1 MKYIIN
7 IINNTV
13 YNINILLSNI
23 NDKYIII
30 ILNNT
35 KNKYSFIYLYYIKI
49 MLLFNNNNNYERLEK
64 FI

>member
-13 YNINILLSNI
+13 YNITILLSNT